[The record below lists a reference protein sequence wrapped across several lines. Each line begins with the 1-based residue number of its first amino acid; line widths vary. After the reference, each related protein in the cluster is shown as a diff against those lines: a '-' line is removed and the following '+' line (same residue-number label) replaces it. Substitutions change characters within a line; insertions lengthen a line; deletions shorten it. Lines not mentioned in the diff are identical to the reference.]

1 MMPMQRPDPKVIQKT
16 IEIVTS
22 RKKALSRLIAS
33 IERFQEALT
42 VTPEAHGRE
51 GTFDVCLIGPACDVC
66 QAYTELQRL
75 ELAGAEAYLNDL
87 EKAKQQAE
95 SPIVQGMVQLRGRG

>member
-1 MMPMQRPDPKVIQKT
+1 MMPQQRPDPKVIQKT

-22 RKKALSRLIAS
+22 RKRALSRLIES

-42 VTPEAHGRE
+42 IVPEAHETG
-51 GTFDVCLIGPACDVC
+51 GVVSVCLIGPACDVC
-66 QAYTELQRL
+66 QAYTDLQKL

-87 EKAKQQAE
+87 EAALKQAE
-95 SPIVQGMVQLRGRG
+95 SPILQAHMQPRGRG